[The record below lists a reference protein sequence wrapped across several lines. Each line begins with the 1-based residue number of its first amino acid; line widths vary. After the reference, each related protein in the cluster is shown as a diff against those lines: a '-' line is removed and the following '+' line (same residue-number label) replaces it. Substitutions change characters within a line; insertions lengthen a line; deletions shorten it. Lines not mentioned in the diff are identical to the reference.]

1 MLSVEDMIG
10 DMTSIH
16 HQHLPRHSFI
26 ASIATLAMLK
36 EAVASLTNG
45 DLARIRTIDAGL
57 KLPLNADPEGI
68 SSFLSREMCMKWA
81 NRRSEIEAAMNAHDR
96 ALFTQA
102 DANAAIG
109 RSTATKPAPD
119 AKEVV
124 ANAGNKLVAAYN
136 ELKQSK
142 GDALAKVE
150 AQKFVDRLTQ
160 AGLLERPQLKS
171 T

>member
-102 DANAAIG
+102 ECERGHRSLNCYQACARCQGG
-109 RSTATKPAPD
+109 R
-119 AKEVV
+119 
-124 ANAGNKLVAAYN
+124 
-136 ELKQSK
+136 
-142 GDALAKVE
+142 
-150 AQKFVDRLTQ
+150 R
-160 AGLLERPQLKS
+160 ERRQ
-171 T
+171 

>member
-45 DLARIRTIDAGL
+45 DLTRIRTIDAGL

-68 SSFLSREMCMKWA
+68 SSFLSREM
-81 NRRSEIEAAMNAHDR
+81 
-96 ALFTQA
+96 L
-102 DANAAIG
+102 
-109 RSTATKPAPD
+109 
-119 AKEVV
+119 
-124 ANAGNKLVAAYN
+124 
-136 ELKQSK
+136 
-142 GDALAKVE
+142 ALAISSVVSVIDNPGGFIL
-150 AQKFVDRLTQ
+150 APSPF
-160 AGLLERPQLKS
+160 AN
-171 T
+171 